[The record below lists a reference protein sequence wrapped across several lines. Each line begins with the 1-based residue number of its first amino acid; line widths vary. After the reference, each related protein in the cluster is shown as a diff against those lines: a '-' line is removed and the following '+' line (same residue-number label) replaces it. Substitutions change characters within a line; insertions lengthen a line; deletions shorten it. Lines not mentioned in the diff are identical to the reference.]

1 MNKYFR
7 PFIAICSILILIAC
21 GGGGDDD
28 YSKLSCSD
36 FGTQA
41 SAQAAYNNGAKQLD
55 GDGDGRACENLK

>member
-1 MNKYFR
+1 MIKQIR
-7 PFIAICSILILIAC
+7 PFIAIYLTSILTAC

-28 YSKLSCSD
+28 YSKLTCSN